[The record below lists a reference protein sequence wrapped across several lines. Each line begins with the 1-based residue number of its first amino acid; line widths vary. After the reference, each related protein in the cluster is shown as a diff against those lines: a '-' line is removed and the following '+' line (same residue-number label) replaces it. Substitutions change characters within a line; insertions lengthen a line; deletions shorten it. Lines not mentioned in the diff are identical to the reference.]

1 MSKLSVTIL
10 TYNEE
15 RRIAECIESVRA
27 IADEIIVVDSLSTDR
42 TVEICRNYGCRI
54 SHRPFGGYGA
64 MRQYATSLTT
74 NDYVLSIDADEVV
87 SEEMRNSIARLKRE
101 GFTHRVYSVNRLN
114 FYCGTPV
121 RHCGWYPDVQIR
133 LFDKRYANWNL
144 RDISERVIFRDS
156 VNPEPIAGDLLHYQC
171 MTPDEYRD
179 TQTRHAVIKS
189 RVLAVNNPGITP
201 LTPVLRAIRAFV
213 VTYMQ
218 LGGWLDGAVGRNIS
232 YERFRAERQAYRLA
246 RAIQRG
252 TESQQLATG
261 SSEAGDENNPVS
273 V

>member
-27 IADEIIVVDSLSTDR
+27 IADEIIVVDSMSTDR

-54 SHRPFGGYGA
+54 SHREFGGYGA

-87 SEEMRNSIARLKRE
+87 SDEMRHSIEQLKKE

-121 RHCGWYPDVQIR
+121 RHCGWYPDPQIR

-156 VNPEPIAGDLLHYQC
+156 VNPEPIHGDLLHYQC
-171 MTPDEYRD
+171 VTPEEYRD
-179 TQTRHAVIKS
+179 TQTRHALIKS
-189 RVLAVNNPGITP
+189 RVLAVSNPGIGAITP
-201 LTPVLRAIRAFV
+201 FIRGISAFADMYLRR
-213 VTYMQ
+213 
-218 LGGWLDGAVGRNIS
+218 GGWMDGSVGRNIS
-232 YERFRAERQAYRLA
+232 CEHFRAVRNAYRMA
-246 RAIQRG
+246 RECQRNKN
-252 TESQQLATG
+252 SAP
-261 SSEAGDENNPVS
+261 DENNPADI
-273 V
+273 

>member
-15 RRIAECIESVRA
+15 RRIAECIESVRP
-27 IADEIIVVDSLSTDR
+27 IADEIIVVDSISTDR
-42 TVEICRNYGCRI
+42 TVEICHRYGCRV

-87 SEEMRNSIARLKRE
+87 SEEMRRSIARLKQE

-121 RHCGWYPDVQIR
+121 RHCGWYPDPQIR

-171 MTPDEYRD
+171 VTPEEYRD
-179 TQTRHAVIKS
+179 TQGRHAVIRS
-189 RVLAVNNPGITP
+189 RVLAVREPGIGRFTP
-201 LTPVLRAIRAFV
+201 LLRGVSAFLD
-213 VTYMQ
+213 TY
-218 LGGWLDGAVGRNIS
+218 LRRGGWLDGYVGRNIS
-232 YERFRAERQAYRLA
+232 REHFIAARQAYRLA

-252 TESQQLATG
+252 QATDPETD
-261 SSEAGDENNPVS
+261 SCT
-273 V
+273 